1 VSAVKD
7 RRGFAI
13 IEILIAVALLAV
25 VLMSVISGISAGIHA
40 IAGNK
45 NVTRALLVAKSRLN
59 EFKTLNMRGPDLE
72 NEPVAEYPGF
82 TFSRRIQRYQ
92 HEVFGPIPAQR
103 VEIMV
108 NWKERDAE
116 KKYTLSYIYPA
127 Q

>member
-1 VSAVKD
+1 MK
-7 RRGFAI
+7 RPGGFAI
-13 IEILIAVALLAV
+13 IEILIAVALLSV
-25 VLMSVISGISAGIHA
+25 VLMSIISGVSAGIHA

-45 NVTRALLVAKSRLN
+45 NITRAAMVAKSRLN

-72 NEPVAEYPGF
+72 NEPVEEYPGF
-82 TFSRRIQRYQ
+82 TYGRKIERYQ

-103 VEIMV
+103 VEILV
-108 NWKERDAE
+108 KWKERDVE

>member
-1 VSAVKD
+1 MKS

-13 IEILIAVALLAV
+13 IEILIAVALLSV

-45 NVTRALLVAKSRLN
+45 NVTRAMLTAKSRMN

-72 NEPVAEYPGF
+72 NEPVPEYPGF
-82 TFSRRIQRYQ
+82 TYTRRVQRYQ

-103 VEIMV
+103 VEIIV
-108 NWKERDAE
+108 NWKERDID
-116 KKYTLSYIYPA
+116 KKYTLSYIYPS

>member
-1 VSAVKD
+1 M
-7 RRGFAI
+7 RETRGFAI
-13 IEILIAVALLAV
+13 IEILIAVALLSV
-25 VLMSVISGISAGIHA
+25 VLVSVISGVSAGIHA

-45 NVTRALLVAKSRLN
+45 NVTRAMLTAKSRMN
-59 EFKTLNMRGPDLE
+59 EFKALNMRGPDLE

-82 TFSRRIQRYQ
+82 TYTRRVQRYQ

-103 VEIMV
+103 VEIIV
-108 NWKERDAE
+108 NWKERDID